1 MRKLTLRLLTLIL
14 SVYVAGSIYPL
25 LAHEPCPTHAPA
37 PTRPAVPPAAPPT
50 KPASPAG
57 VDAKTPPLR
66 PPPSVAPGEGGCGP
80 EGLKPL
86 IQADQELE
94 DWKKEDFD
102 FMAQQKIDQVKNQAK
117 IVISDIRLVDIK
129 KAQDRWHQA
138 DIEVHKYQIKKNQG
152 TLIDPDLLEM
162 AQEERQEA
170 WAELQ
175 RQKAKIKKVEDWRS
189 KRVSEISAFRDRAK
203 SGEYSGYLG
212 LKNVQ
217 TGVPSSLLK

>member
-1 MRKLTLRLLTLIL
+1 MKKLTLRLLTLIL

-57 VDAKTPPLR
+57 VDSKTAPLR
-66 PPPSVAPGEGGCGP
+66 PPPSLAPGERGCGP

-102 FMAQQKIDQVKNQAK
+102 FMADEKIDQVKQRAK
-117 IVISDIRLVDIK
+117 GTISDIRRDIK
-129 KAQDRWHQA
+129 KAQDHWHQA
-138 DIEVHKYQIKKNQG
+138 DIEVHKYQDMKKRG
-152 TLIDPDLLEM
+152 TLMEDDFLKDT
-162 AQEERQEA
+162 QQERQEA

-175 RQKAKIKKVEDWRS
+175 RQKARIKKVEDWRS
-189 KRVSEISAFRDRAK
+189 KKTREIWALRDRAK
-203 SGEYSGYLG
+203 SGEYNGYLR
-212 LKNVQ
+212 LKNFQ
-217 TGVPSSLLK
+217 IGTPPSK